1 MSRKNSDIRNI
12 NGSNAGKRGK
22 PGRRIAPGTTKRLLK
37 YMMKFKAKFILVA
50 FCIVLVSL
58 AQTES
63 FLFLQK
69 LIDDYIMPLVGQ
81 ENPSYAGLIRA
92 IIFLLSLYAIAVAA
106 NLIYSIVLVT
116 IEQGTLSVAASV
128 NLPNW
133 QTAPVVVKSGAT
145 LKMYSASVTLPGAL
159 TMAGGSTLDSSFH
172 FSRESSPAFPSTA
185 KS

>member
-116 IEQGTLSVAASV
+116 IEQGTLKNIRDDMFRHMQHLPIRYFDTHQHVVEPQLAARFR
-128 NLPNW
+128 
-133 QTAPVVVKSGAT
+133 AVVHHSGHRCAH
-145 LKMYSASVTLPGAL
+145 P
-159 TMAGGSTLDSSFH
+159 
-172 FSRESSPAFPSTA
+172 
-185 KS
+185 